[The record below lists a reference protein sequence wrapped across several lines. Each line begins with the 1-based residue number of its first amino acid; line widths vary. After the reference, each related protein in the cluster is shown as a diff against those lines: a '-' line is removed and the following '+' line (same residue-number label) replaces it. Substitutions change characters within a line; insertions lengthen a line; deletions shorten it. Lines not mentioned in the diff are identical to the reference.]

1 MSNFNDERFIMLS
14 EITSIHTRIHSYS
27 MDPKGAI
34 LSLNERA
41 LAFLGGQVIGDVL
54 GRNAKEFLSQQEHAD
69 QWIENNTWIIKNAT
83 NHMFLETGIINGRLQ
98 WFRTFRS
105 PILGLL
111 GKVVAVAGFSIPIQ
125 QTSLISL
132 SKQQTACLKQFA
144 MGCSYKQIG
153 SNLGLSTRTVEHYL
167 NAVKLKLNSETRSEL
182 ILQAIE
188 RGLIGVF

>member
-1 MSNFNDERFIMLS
+1 MLS

-27 MDPKGAI
+27 MDTKGAV
-34 LSLNERA
+34 LSLNERT
-41 LAFLGGQVIGDVL
+41 LIFLGAEKASDIVGLNI
-54 GRNAKEFLSQQEHAD
+54 KEFHSQHDHAG
-69 QWIENNTWIIKNAT
+69 QWIDHNNLIIKNKT
-83 NHMFLETGIINGRLQ
+83 NDMFLETGIVNGRLQ

-105 PILGLL
+105 PILGHS
-111 GKVVAVAGFSIPIQ
+111 GKVIAVAGFSIPIQ
-125 QTSLISL
+125 TKCLIPI

-153 SNLGLSTRTVEHYL
+153 STLGLSTRTVEHYL
-167 NAVKLKLNSETRSEL
+167 NAVKLKLNCETRAEL